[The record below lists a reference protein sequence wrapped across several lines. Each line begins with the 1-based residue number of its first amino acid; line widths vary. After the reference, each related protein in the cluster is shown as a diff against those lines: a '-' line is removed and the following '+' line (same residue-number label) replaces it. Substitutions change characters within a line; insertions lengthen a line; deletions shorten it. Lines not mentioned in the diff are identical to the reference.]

1 MIRTLPILAALALSH
16 PVSAQDAAAPA
27 ELPPLTMEQQ
37 TSFRCGVAFGLL
49 AGAQKAGLE
58 EAMAYPA
65 IEPRGQ
71 EFFVRVTARI
81 MEDERFTREVLKGL
95 VDAELDHFGFD
106 SFATVEAVLPAC
118 LTLLDASGI

>member
-1 MIRTLPILAALALSH
+1 MFKHVIALAALTLPFSLA
-16 PVSAQDAAAPA
+16 AQDAAPPA
-27 ELPPLTMEQQ
+27 DLPPLTMEQQ

-49 AGAQKAGLE
+49 AGAQEAGLE
-58 EAMAYPA
+58 EALAYPA

-81 MEDERFTREVLKGL
+81 MEDERFTREVLKSL
-95 VDAELDHFGFD
+95 VDAEVDRFGFD
-106 SFATVEAVLPAC
+106 SFDNVDAVLPAC